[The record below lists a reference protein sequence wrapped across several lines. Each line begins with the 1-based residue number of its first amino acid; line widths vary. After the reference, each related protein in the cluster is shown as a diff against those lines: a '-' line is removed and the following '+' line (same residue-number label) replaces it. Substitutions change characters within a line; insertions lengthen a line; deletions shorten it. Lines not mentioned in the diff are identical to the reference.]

1 MWSSRTTRSSRRSRR
16 RLSASDHQDQD
27 ADMNLEPHNLRQI
40 EQLNQRGGRTLS
52 IVDLIEAGTL
62 SVEMAAC
69 AMRAMAEGASLL
81 TGARPG
87 GAGKSTLMGAILGL
101 MPPEVPIVT
110 VEGTD
115 VIQDGLARP
124 ASEPACYLA
133 HEIGS
138 GHWYGYIWGPDVADF
153 FSLIDG
159 RRRISSCLH
168 ADTLGELKDI
178 LRSSPLRIEEAAVGR
193 VGLILFIHVI
203 PGPGARRRV
212 VSLWEA
218 DGRGGHR
225 QVYRWN
231 ATSDTFEV
239 TGQPHESSD
248 LERYKQFV
256 QALVDQGE
264 AEMEAVRR
272 QVVEFYRDG
281 Q

>member
-1 MWSSRTTRSSRRSRR
+1 
-16 RLSASDHQDQD
+16 L
-27 ADMNLEPHNLRQI
+27 
-40 EQLNQRGGRTLS
+40 
-52 IVDLIEAGTL
+52 
-62 SVEMAAC
+62 
-69 AMRAMAEGASLL
+69 AEGASLL

>member
-1 MWSSRTTRSSRRSRR
+1 
-16 RLSASDHQDQD
+16 
-27 ADMNLEPHNLRQI
+27 MNLEPHNLRQI

-62 SVEMAAC
+62 NVEMAAY

-101 MPPEVPIVT
+101 MPPDVPIVT
-110 VEGTD
+110 VDGSD
-115 VIQDGLARP
+115 VIQDGLAQP
-124 ASEPACYLA
+124 ADEPACYLA

-153 FSLIDG
+153 FSLIGG

-168 ADTLGELKDI
+168 ADTLEELKDI
-178 LRSSPLRIEEAAVGR
+178 LRSSPLRIEDVGIGR
-193 VGLILFIHVI
+193 VGLILFIHVV

-212 VSLWEA
+212 VSFRES
-218 DGRGGHR
+218 DGGGQHR
-225 QVYRWN
+225 QVFRWN
-231 ATSDTFEV
+231 AASDMFEA
-239 TGQPHESSD
+239 TGELHERAE

-256 QALVDQGE
+256 QGLVDQGE
-264 AEMEAVRR
+264 VEMESVRR
-272 QVVEFYRDG
+272 QVVEFYGDG
-281 Q
+281 P